1 MPKVRVRVEGS
12 IDKALRQ
19 FKKKCIDAG
28 VFKEIKRSSYYEKP
42 SEERRRDALKREK
55 NIRNAMLGKKK
66 KKRLKPE
73 DKPGGERGG
82 GMGGGPRS
90 GPSDRPRM

>member
-1 MPKVRVRVEGS
+1 MAKVRIRVEGS

-28 VFKEIKRSSYYEKP
+28 VFKDIKRSAYYEKP
-42 SEERRRDALKREK
+42 SEQRRRDALKREK

-66 KKRLKPE
+66 KKRKPE
-73 DKPGGERGG
+73 DKV
-82 GMGGGPRS
+82 GGPGS
-90 GPSDRPRM
+90 GPERPGASSRPDHR